1 MWFYIHAL
9 FIIKMININVYI
21 MNIPDGFEKIM
32 NDFIIDI
39 DNTFPEYSYL
49 IKKIWIVDYEDEFLH
64 IEDKELKENIIE
76 DDKKNKLNVLYSH
89 CVKVFPE
96 RFFDIIYE
104 NKEIFDENSII
115 NTEFLPRIMFKYLW
129 NSPDITDKT
138 RETLQKYLQLILM
151 TIIGSIDNK
160 NALGDTAKLFED
172 INEDELKMKMEET
185 LNNIQSL
192 FQEKHEK
199 KENNEED
206 FGEEEEE
213 EEENKKREQQ
223 IPDNLKGLLDGK
235 LGKLAIEIAQET
247 ANDLNL
253 NESNV
258 RNTGDIFKQIFK
270 NSGKLINMMKNVGD
284 KIDDKIKTGQ
294 ISESELMS
302 EGLNILNK
310 IKETGNMGPMQ
321 DLFKQMGLGNI
332 GGLGGKNEKINL
344 SAMQSKMEQQLKESK
359 RREMLKQKLETKK
372 QQKIESENFN
382 KEIKEIQEPKYS
394 DNELKDFFDD
404 NNNNIKINKKKKT
417 TKHKK

>member
-1 MWFYIHAL
+1 
-9 FIIKMININVYI
+9 

-76 DDKKNKLNVLYSH
+76 DDKKNKLMILYNH

-138 RETLQKYLQLILM
+138 RETLWKYLQLILM

-192 FQEKHEK
+192 FQEKQDFNKSHEAG
-199 KENNEED
+199 D
-206 FGEEEEE
+206 FFGERSIDASLFSYEGK

-253 NESNV
+253 NESNI
-258 RNTGDIFKQIFK
+258 RNTGDIFKQMFK

-284 KIDDKIKTGQ
+284 KIDNKIKTGQ

-344 SAMQSKMEQQLKESK
+344 SAMQTKMEQQLKESK

-372 QQKIESENFN
+372 QQKIESEC
-382 KEIKEIQEPKYS
+382 EKEIQEPKYS
-394 DNELKDFFDD
+394 DNELTNLFDD
-404 NNNNIKINKKKKT
+404 NNNIKINKKKKS
-417 TKHKK
+417 TKYKK

>member
-1 MWFYIHAL
+1 
-9 FIIKMININVYI
+9 

-32 NDFIIDI
+32 NDFIMDI

-49 IKKIWIVDYEDEFLH
+49 IKKIWVVDYEDEFLH
-64 IEDKELKENIIE
+64 IEDKELKQNIID
-76 DDKKNKLNVLYSH
+76 DDKKNKLNVLYNH

-104 NKEIFDENSII
+104 NKEIFDENSIV

-138 RETLQKYLQLILM
+138 RETLWKYLQLILM

-172 INEDELKMKMEET
+172 INEDELKIKMEET

-192 FQEKHEK
+192 FQEKDEK
-199 KENNEED
+199 KENN
-206 FGEEEEE
+206 EE

-253 NESNV
+253 NESNI
-258 RNTGDIFKQIFK
+258 RNTGDIFKQMFK

-294 ISESELMS
+294 ISESELMA

-310 IKETGNMGPMQ
+310 IKETGNMGSMQ

-359 RREMLKQKLETKK
+359 RKEMLKQKLETKK
-372 QQKIESENFN
+372 QQKIESEKEEFN
-382 KEIKEIQEPKYS
+382 KEIQEPKYS
-394 DNELKDFFDD
+394 DNELKQFFDD
-404 NNNNIKINKKKKT
+404 NNNVKKKKKNKS
-417 TKHKK
+417 TKYKK

>member
-1 MWFYIHAL
+1 
-9 FIIKMININVYI
+9 

-76 DDKKNKLNVLYSH
+76 DDKKNKLNVLYNH

-138 RETLQKYLQLILM
+138 RETLWKYLQLILM

-213 EEENKKREQQ
+213 EEEENKKRGQQ

-253 NESNV
+253 NESNI
-258 RNTGDIFKQIFK
+258 RNTGDIFKQMFK

-394 DNELKDFFDD
+394 DNDLIILK
-404 NNNNIKINKKKKT
+404 
-417 TKHKK
+417 

>member
-1 MWFYIHAL
+1 
-9 FIIKMININVYI
+9 

-76 DDKKNKLNVLYSH
+76 DDKKNKLMILYNH

-129 NSPDITDKT
+129 NSPDITVKT
-138 RETLQKYLQLILM
+138 RETLWKYLQLILM

-213 EEENKKREQQ
+213 EEEEEENKKREQQ

-253 NESNV
+253 NESNI
-258 RNTGDIFKQIFK
+258 RNTGDIFKQMFK

>member
-1 MWFYIHAL
+1 M
-9 FIIKMININVYI
+9 
-21 MNIPDGFEKIM
+21 
-32 NDFIIDI
+32 
-39 DNTFPEYSYL
+39 
-49 IKKIWIVDYEDEFLH
+49 
-64 IEDKELKENIIE
+64 
-76 DDKKNKLNVLYSH
+76 
-89 CVKVFPE
+89 
-96 RFFDIIYE
+96 
-104 NKEIFDENSII
+104 
-115 NTEFLPRIMFKYLW
+115 
-129 NSPDITDKT
+129 
-138 RETLQKYLQLILM
+138 
-151 TIIGSIDNK
+151 
-160 NALGDTAKLFED
+160 
-172 INEDELKMKMEET
+172 
-185 LNNIQSL
+185 
-192 FQEKHEK
+192 
-199 KENNEED
+199 
-206 FGEEEEE
+206 
-213 EEENKKREQQ
+213 
-223 IPDNLKGLLDGK
+223 
-235 LGKLAIEIAQET
+235 
-247 ANDLNL
+247 
-253 NESNV
+253 
-258 RNTGDIFKQIFK
+258 FK

-332 GGLGGKNEKINL
+332 GVLGGKNEKINL

>member
-1 MWFYIHAL
+1 
-9 FIIKMININVYI
+9 

-32 NDFIIDI
+32 NDFIMDI

-49 IKKIWIVDYEDEFLH
+49 IKKIWVVDYEDEFLH
-64 IEDKELKENIIE
+64 IEDKELKQNIID
-76 DDKKNKLNVLYSH
+76 DDKKNKLNVLYNH

-104 NKEIFDENSII
+104 NKEIFDENSIV

-138 RETLQKYLQLILM
+138 RETLWKYLQLILM

-172 INEDELKMKMEET
+172 INEDELKIKMEET

-192 FQEKHEK
+192 FQEKDEK
-199 KENNEED
+199 KENN
-206 FGEEEEE
+206 EEE

-253 NESNV
+253 NESNI
-258 RNTGDIFKQIFK
+258 RNTGDIFKQMFK

-294 ISESELMS
+294 ISESELMA

-310 IKETGNMGPMQ
+310 IKETGNMGSMQ

-359 RREMLKQKLETKK
+359 RKEMLKQKLETKK
-372 QQKIESENFN
+372 QQKIESEKEEFN
-382 KEIKEIQEPKYS
+382 KEIQEPKYS
-394 DNELKDFFDD
+394 DNELKQFFDD
-404 NNNNIKINKKKKT
+404 NNNVKINKKNKSTKYKK
-417 TKHKK
+417 

>member
-1 MWFYIHAL
+1 
-9 FIIKMININVYI
+9 

-32 NDFIIDI
+32 NDFIMDI

-49 IKKIWIVDYEDEFLH
+49 IKKIWVVDYEDEFLH
-64 IEDKELKENIIE
+64 IEDKELKQNIID
-76 DDKKNKLNVLYSH
+76 DDKKNKLNVLYNH

-104 NKEIFDENSII
+104 NKEIFDENSIV

-138 RETLQKYLQLILM
+138 RETLWKYLQLILM

-172 INEDELKMKMEET
+172 INEDELKIKMEET

-192 FQEKHEK
+192 FQEKDEK
-199 KENNEED
+199 KENN
-206 FGEEEEE
+206 EE

-253 NESNV
+253 NESNI
-258 RNTGDIFKQIFK
+258 RNTGDIFKQMFK

-294 ISESELMS
+294 ISESELMA

-310 IKETGNMGPMQ
+310 IKETGNMGSMQ

-359 RREMLKQKLETKK
+359 KKEMLKQKLETKK
-372 QQKIESENFN
+372 QQKIESEKEEFN
-382 KEIKEIQEPKYS
+382 KEIQEPKYS
-394 DNELKDFFDD
+394 DNELKQFFDD
-404 NNNNIKINKKKKT
+404 NNNVKINKKNKSTKYKK
-417 TKHKK
+417 

>member
-1 MWFYIHAL
+1 
-9 FIIKMININVYI
+9 

-32 NDFIIDI
+32 NDFIMDI

-49 IKKIWIVDYEDEFLH
+49 IKKIWVVDYEDEFLH
-64 IEDKELKENIIE
+64 IEDKELKQNIID
-76 DDKKNKLNVLYSH
+76 DDKKNKLNVLYNH

-104 NKEIFDENSII
+104 NKEIFDENSIV

-138 RETLQKYLQLILM
+138 RETLWKYLQLILM

-172 INEDELKMKMEET
+172 INEDELKIKMEET

-192 FQEKHEK
+192 FQEKDEK
-199 KENNEED
+199 KENN
-206 FGEEEEE
+206 EE

-253 NESNV
+253 NESNI
-258 RNTGDIFKQIFK
+258 RNTGDIFKQMFK

-294 ISESELMS
+294 ISESELMA

-310 IKETGNMGPMQ
+310 IKETGNMGSMQ

-359 RREMLKQKLETKK
+359 RKEMLKQKLETKK
-372 QQKIESENFN
+372 QQKIESEKEEFN
-382 KEIKEIQEPKYS
+382 KEIQEPKYS
-394 DNELKDFFDD
+394 DNELKQFFDD
-404 NNNNIKINKKKKT
+404 NNNVKINKKNKSTKYKK
-417 TKHKK
+417 

>member
-1 MWFYIHAL
+1 
-9 FIIKMININVYI
+9 

-76 DDKKNKLNVLYSH
+76 DDKKNKLMILYNH

-138 RETLQKYLQLILM
+138 RETLWKYLQLILM

-192 FQEKHEK
+192 FQEK
-199 KENNEED
+199 
-206 FGEEEEE
+206 
-213 EEENKKREQQ
+213 
-223 IPDNLKGLLDGK
+223 
-235 LGKLAIEIAQET
+235 
-247 ANDLNL
+247 
-253 NESNV
+253 
-258 RNTGDIFKQIFK
+258 
-270 NSGKLINMMKNVGD
+270 
-284 KIDDKIKTGQ
+284 
-294 ISESELMS
+294 
-302 EGLNILNK
+302 
-310 IKETGNMGPMQ
+310 Q
-321 DLFKQMGLGNI
+321 D
-332 GGLGGKNEKINL
+332 
-344 SAMQSKMEQQLKESK
+344 
-359 RREMLKQKLETKK
+359 
-372 QQKIESENFN
+372 FN
-382 KEIKEIQEPKYS
+382 KSHEAG
-394 DNELKDFFDD
+394 DFLANEV
-404 NNNNIKINKKKKT
+404 
-417 TKHKK
+417 